1 MEAESKVVSFGK
13 GNQMNIIDLLK
24 HYDKKY
30 DEGKPEVSDTEYDRL
45 RETAKE
51 IYPEDSYF
59 KSVGAPTPTRDKI
72 KLPYILGSLNK
83 VKTDSVYDW
92 FKSKGKH
99 HYVASDKVDGASFMV
114 IYEDGKPVAG
124 YTRGDGEFGKD
135 ISNKVKLFCPTIS
148 DKGKW
153 VFRGEAVLQ
162 DPSRFG
168 YKNRRN
174 GAAGLLNK
182 DDASNCQY
190 LCPWFYE
197 IIEYKPASSL
207 TDKHTENTDRI
218 NLDWETSRWEALEE
232 LFPVNTP
239 RNWTVD
245 YPVKGNIEERLLAL
259 LKYSRENNELY
270 DVDGIVVAVNDS
282 ERENVMYPGNKVA
295 FKANLDAVR
304 TVVTGI
310 DWKLTRTGLVCA
322 TLEVYP
328 TEIQGVT
335 VSRVGA
341 GINWK
346 IMQEQGMGI
355 GAEIGIVRSGDV
367 IPYVEEVY
375 IPSDDFNIGYCP
387 SCGYPVVES
396 GVWLACPNSECERK
410 KLWEMEYWLISLGAE
425 NLTIVTLEKIFDSLA
440 IEPSIQALYELS
452 LEDLLEVEGFGNKRA
467 NQVYNEIQ
475 GTLKTSHEKLLCAFG
490 IPNVAKETA
499 AELIREFGSVREVL
513 TASLR
518 ELTETEGVGDIVAST
533 IMEHQNRC
541 VRVFLEL
548 KEKGLELEEKK
559 VGALTGKVFAITG
572 KLPMNRDAVVR
583 MIEAKGGT
591 WKNAVTKRT
600 DYLITDNP
608 SSGSGKNKKA
618 QSYGTKLITFDE
630 LQELLNG

>member
-1 MEAESKVVSFGK
+1 MEAESKVVSLGK
-13 GNQMNIIDLLK
+13 ENKMNIIDLLK
-24 HYDKKY
+24 DYDKKY
-30 DEGKPEVSDTEYDRL
+30 AEGKPEVSDTEYDKL
-45 RETAKE
+45 RETAQE
-51 IYPEDSYF
+51 LHPEDPYF
-59 KSVGAPTPTRDKI
+59 QSVGAPAPRDKA
-72 KLPYILGSLNK
+72 KLPFVLGSLNK
-83 VKTDSVYDW
+83 VKIDSVYDW

-99 HYVASDKVDGASFMV
+99 HYIASDKVDGASFMV
-114 IYEDGKPVAG
+114 IYKNGKPIAG

-135 ISNKVKLFCPTIS
+135 ISDKVKLFCPEIS
-148 DKGKW
+148 NKGYW
-153 VFRGEAVLQ
+153 VFRGEVVLQ

-182 DDASNCQY
+182 DDTSNCQY
-190 LCPWFYE
+190 LRPWFYE
-197 IIEYKPASSL
+197 IVEYKPASSL
-207 TDKHTENTDRI
+207 TDRYVENNKL
-218 NLDWETSRWEALEE
+218 NLDSETSRWEILEE

-239 RNWTVD
+239 RNWTID
-245 YPVKGNIEERLLAL
+245 YPVKEMIEERLVAL
-259 LKYSRENNELY
+259 LKHSRENNELY
-270 DVDGIVVAVNDS
+270 DVDGLVIAVNESD
-282 ERENVMYPGNKVA
+282 RENVMYPGNKVA
-295 FKANLDAVR
+295 FKVNLDAVP

-310 DWKLTRTGLVCA
+310 DWKVTRTGLVCA
-322 TLEVYP
+322 TLEVAP

-335 VSRVGA
+335 VTRVGA

-355 GAEIGIVRSGDV
+355 GAKIGIVRSGDV

-375 IPSDDFNIGYCP
+375 TPSDNFDIGYCP
-387 SCGYPVVES
+387 SCGHPVVES
-396 GVWLACPNSECERK
+396 GVWLACPNPECERK

-425 NLTIVTLEKIFDSLA
+425 NLTIVTLERIFDSLN
-440 IEPSIQALYELS
+440 IEPSIQALYELT

-467 NQVYNEIQ
+467 TQVYNEIQ
-475 GTLKTSHEKLLCAFG
+475 GTLHTTHEKLLTAFG

-499 AELIREFGSVREVL
+499 TELIRHFRSVHGVL
-513 TASLR
+513 TAPYT
-518 ELTETEGVGDIVAST
+518 ELVEVEGIGDIVANN
-533 IMEHQNRC
+533 IREEQNRC

>member
-1 MEAESKVVSFGK
+1 
-13 GNQMNIIDLLK
+13 MNIIDLLK

-30 DEGKPEVSDTEYDRL
+30 DEGLPEVSDTEYDKL

-51 IYPEDSYF
+51 LHPGDPYF
-59 KSVGAPTPTRDKI
+59 QSVGAPTPTRDKV
-72 KLPYILGSLNK
+72 KLPFVLGSLNK

-99 HYVASDKVDGASFMV
+99 HYIASDKVDGASFMV
-114 IYEDGKPVAG
+114 IYEDGKPIAG
-124 YTRGDGEFGKD
+124 FTRGDGEYGKD
-135 ISNKVKLFCPTIS
+135 ISNKVKLFCPDIS
-148 DKGKW
+148 NKGHW
-153 VFRGEAVLQ
+153 VFRGEADLPN
-162 DPSRFG
+162 PSKFG

-190 LCPWFYE
+190 IRPWFYE

-207 TDKHTENTDRI
+207 TDEYTISDDKI
-218 NLDWETSRWEALEE
+218 NLDWETTRWETLEE

-239 RNWTVD
+239 RNWTID
-245 YPVKGNIEERLLAL
+245 YPVKGNIEERLIAL
-259 LKYSRENNELY
+259 LKHSRENNELY
-270 DVDGIVVAVNDS
+270 DVDGIVIAVNDS

-295 FKANLDAVR
+295 FKVNLDAVP
-304 TVVTGI
+304 TTITGI
-310 DWKLTRTGLVCA
+310 DWKVTRTGLVCA
-322 TLEVYP
+322 TLEVEP
-328 TEIQGVT
+328 TDIQGVT

-375 IPSDDFNIGYCP
+375 TPSDNFDIGYCP
-387 SCGYPVVES
+387 SCGHPVVEE
-396 GVWLACPNSECERK
+396 GVWLACPNIDCERK
-410 KLWEMEYWLISLGAE
+410 KLWEMEYWLHSLGAE
-425 NLTIVTLEKIFDSLA
+425 NLTIVTLERIFDSLNL
-440 IEPSIQALYELS
+440 EPSIQALYDLT

-467 NQVYNEIQ
+467 TQVFNEIQ
-475 GTLKTSHEKLLCAFG
+475 GTFNTTHEKLLTAFG
-490 IPNVAKETA
+490 MPNVAKETA
-499 AELIREFGSVREVL
+499 SELVNHFGSVHTIL
-513 TASLR
+513 TASHS
-518 ELTETEGVGDIVAST
+518 ELVEVEGVGDIVAST

-541 VRVFLEL
+541 VTLFLEL
-548 KEKGLELEEKK
+548 RDKGLKLEERK

-583 MIEAKGGT
+583 VIESNGGV
-591 WKNAVTKRT
+591 WKNSVTKKT

-608 SSGSGKNKKA
+608 GSGSGKNKKA

-630 LQELLNG
+630 FQEMIS